1 MKKLD
6 GTFLVNLF
14 NKIKEQNPNS
24 SLDELLYAAFN
35 EVKEN
40 EKDSFEDF
48 RNQILSANKIDE
60 YAFYTKGVNPELK
73 RYIESKVFPEY
84 SKNDQGH
91 GIVHIREVIRRSF
104 ALKSTLKLDL
114 DDNMIYTIAA
124 CHDLGKYEEVK
135 GGEKHAKIAGR
146 KFISDSNM
154 SEFFSDEQRDTIK
167 EAIED
172 HSSSLEDMPRSK
184 YGELVSSA
192 DRNTRIEI
200 VFIRSFFVAHARMPE
215 MQIDEYLDFTYKRL
229 SKRYGEDEDKENMFL
244 EDETYKVFLQDMRNL
259 LQDEVAFKDKYCA
272 VNHISSRMN
281 RVCDEK
287 GAVEYVKDD
296 GEER

>member
-35 EVKEN
+35 EVKES

-60 YAFYTKGVNPELK
+60 YAFSTKGVNPELK

-104 ALKSTLKLDL
+104 ALKSTLKFIGINLL
-114 DDNMIYTIAA
+114 MGIGTAIAIFQNVELSIKKIHIKGNVRLGWETEA
-124 CHDLGKYEEVK
+124 GHTARARRYRQGDLG
-135 GGEKHAKIAGR
+135 
-146 KFISDSNM
+146 
-154 SEFFSDEQRDTIK
+154 
-167 EAIED
+167 
-172 HSSSLEDMPRSK
+172 
-184 YGELVSSA
+184 
-192 DRNTRIEI
+192 
-200 VFIRSFFVAHARMPE
+200 
-215 MQIDEYLDFTYKRL
+215 
-229 SKRYGEDEDKENMFL
+229 
-244 EDETYKVFLQDMRNL
+244 
-259 LQDEVAFKDKYCA
+259 
-272 VNHISSRMN
+272 
-281 RVCDEK
+281 
-287 GAVEYVKDD
+287 
-296 GEER
+296 

>member
-24 SLDELLYAAFN
+24 SLDELLYVAFN

-48 RNQILSANKIDE
+48 RNQILSANKIDD

-192 DRNTRIEI
+192 DRNCI
-200 VFIRSFFVAHARMPE
+200 
-215 MQIDEYLDFTYKRL
+215 Y
-229 SKRYGEDEDKENMFL
+229 
-244 EDETYKVFLQDMRNL
+244 
-259 LQDEVAFKDKYCA
+259 
-272 VNHISSRMN
+272 
-281 RVCDEK
+281 
-287 GAVEYVKDD
+287 
-296 GEER
+296 